1 MEGNSA
7 AVTLAFV
14 PAQHGIEPSP
24 PTLYGCG
31 KADQEQ
37 KTESVESPA
46 ETVETKS
53 DKEPET
59 EQSTITFPE
68 NFSETIGNVTLNMD
82 IIVNADLTESSVV
95 TAKAQLQKVNQEKAF
110 QLYGKMSHS
119 VTYAAPVTKEI
130 AGQLGKRLTQAA
142 SR

>member
-1 MEGNSA
+1 M
-7 AVTLAFV
+7 
-14 PAQHGIEPSP
+14 
-24 PTLYGCG
+24 
-31 KADQEQ
+31 
-37 KTESVESPA
+37 ESPA
-46 ETVETKS
+46 ETAETES

-82 IIVNADLTESSVV
+82 IIVNADLTESFVV

-110 QLYGKMSHS
+110 QIYGKMSHS
-119 VTYAAPVTKEI
+119 VTYAAPVAKEI
-130 AGQLGKRLTQAA
+130 AGQLGKRLTQVA